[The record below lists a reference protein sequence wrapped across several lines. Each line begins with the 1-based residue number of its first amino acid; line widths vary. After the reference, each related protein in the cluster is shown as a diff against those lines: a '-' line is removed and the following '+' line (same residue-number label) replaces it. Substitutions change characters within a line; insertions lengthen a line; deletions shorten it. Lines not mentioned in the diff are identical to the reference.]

1 MQLSHYCDSDCT
13 KIKPP
18 CLRSHKPE
26 FPPPNYAG
34 MTDDM
39 LFISDM
45 TSNFPRILLL
55 VGLFLSIRFSDLHI
69 THSY

>member
-26 FPPPNYAG
+26 FPSCDNSVNK
-34 MTDDM
+34 
-39 LFISDM
+39 FISFLFVLLNK
-45 TSNFPRILLL
+45 TTELIFKNILH
-55 VGLFLSIRFSDLHI
+55 FLTLTF
-69 THSY
+69 